1 MSTNG
6 VDIKVDY
13 AREYATIEEETL
25 FENRYFVEF
34 IWMYDPKIQN
44 DVLKDYLDKWTLLKN
59 RPFVYPRDKFEATVE
74 YVGDELHR
82 AGLVWDF

>member
-1 MSTNG
+1 
-6 VDIKVDY
+6 
-13 AREYATIEEETL
+13 
-25 FENRYFVEF
+25 
-34 IWMYDPKIQN
+34 MYDPKIQN

-59 RPFVYPRDKFEATVE
+59 RPFVYPREQFEATVE